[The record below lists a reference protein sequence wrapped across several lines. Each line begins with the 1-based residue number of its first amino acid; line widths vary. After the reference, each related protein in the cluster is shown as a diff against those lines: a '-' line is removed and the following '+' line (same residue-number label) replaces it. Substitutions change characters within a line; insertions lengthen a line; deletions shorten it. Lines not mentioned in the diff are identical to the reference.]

1 MNPYVL
7 LGAGVLWLASAAG
20 AFWYGTGVGRD
31 GEIAK
36 QSAVDKA
43 TVETRKLAMEGAADA
58 ISKIV
63 VRNTTVQG
71 RVETI
76 VRDNPVYRDCRHD
89 PDQLRN
95 INEAITGRAG
105 ATGDSVVSGAD
116 PAQ

>member
-7 LGAGVLWLASAAG
+7 LAGVVLWVASAGG
-20 AFWYGTGVGRD
+20 AYWYGTGVGRD

-36 QSAVDKA
+36 NAAVDKA
-43 TVETRKLAMEGAADA
+43 TENTRKLAMEGAADA

-76 VRDNPVYRDCRHD
+76 VRDNPVYRDCLHS

-95 INEAITGRAG
+95 INEALTGRAG
-105 ATGDSVVSGAD
+105 PAGDSVVPGVDA
-116 PAQ
+116 AH

>member
-1 MNPYVL
+1 MNPYAL
-7 LGAGVLWLASAAG
+7 LAGVVLWGGSVGG

-36 QSAVDKA
+36 QAAVDLA
-43 TVETRKLAMEGAADA
+43 MFDTRKLAMEGAADA
-58 ISKIV
+58 ISRIV

-76 VRDNPVYRDCRHD
+76 VRDNPVYRDCVHPAD
-89 PDQLRN
+89 VMRN

-105 ATGDSVVSGAD
+105 SAGDGGVPGAD
-116 PAQ
+116 APE

>member
-1 MNPYVL
+1 MNPWLL
-7 LGAGVLWLASAAG
+7 LGAGALWVATTAG

-31 GEIAK
+31 GEIADRAK
-36 QSAVDKA
+36 VEEAVR
-43 TVETRKLAMEGAADA
+43 ETRKLAMEGAADA
-58 ISKIV
+58 ISRIV

-76 VRDNPVYRDCRHD
+76 IRDNPVYRECVHG

-95 INEAITGRAG
+95 INEALTGRAG
-105 ATGDSVVSGAD
+105 PAGGGGVPGAD

>member
-1 MNPYVL
+1 MNPYIF

-36 QSAVDKA
+36 QAAVKQAAED
-43 TVETRKLAMEGAADA
+43 TRKLAMEGAADA

-95 INEAITGRAG
+95 INEAITGRPGSAG
-105 ATGDSVVSGAD
+105 DGVVPGAD
-116 PAQ
+116 AAQ